1 MPKGPQNTRAQQ
13 PYTAGLG
20 KIFTSPVKRRNKV
33 KSTTVVAPIG
43 LEIRQRR
50 LLKEIQRLK
59 ARSMENPSLPITLND
74 HDDPFSSE
82 ISGTSGVSEST
93 EPLSPTPCME
103 SSDFDHDFTESIG
116 LESLDTTPK
125 TRRTLPNTL
134 AQDLNNRWTARLPS
148 LVDPLSLYI
157 TRTTGVLLEPMK
169 ELKTICSKDTGVCLR
184 KTTMILCLFF
194 DREFIPMLQF

>member
-1 MPKGPQNTRAQQ
+1 
-13 PYTAGLG
+13 
-20 KIFTSPVKRRNKV
+20 
-33 KSTTVVAPIG
+33 
-43 LEIRQRR
+43 
-50 LLKEIQRLK
+50 
-59 ARSMENPSLPITLND
+59 MENPSLPITLND

-103 SSDFDHDFTESIG
+103 SLDFDHDFTESIG

-125 TRRTLPNTL
+125 TRRTLPNTS
-134 AQDLNNRWTARLPS
+134 AQDLNNCWTARLPS

-157 TRTTGVLLEPMK
+157 TRTTGVLLEPTK
-169 ELKTICSKDTGVCLR
+169 ELKTICSKGTRVCLR

-194 DREFIPMLQF
+194 DRDFIPTLQF